1 MRFVLLLLCLL
12 LAGCGPTYKH
22 PPGTLKLDEPKQSNL
37 KDGPTW
43 ESGDYK
49 LVGLATFELEALVI
63 LRAAF
68 RAGSGREA
76 DLSPLDLTLAWG
88 PAADS
93 AFLNK
98 INFRHSGRFYYYD
111 WKDPGVDASLLGS
124 HTANMHMI
132 PADASVAERLMAVKR
147 DDIVTL
153 NGHLVRVDGKDGWHW
168 QSSLT
173 RKDSGPGACELVRV
187 TSLSIR

>member
-1 MRFVLLLLCLL
+1 MRVALLLFSLL
-12 LAGCGPTYKH
+12 LAGCGPSYKH
-22 PPGTLKLDEPKQSNL
+22 PPGSLQLDEPKQTNL

-43 ESGDYK
+43 EIDDYK

-63 LRAAF
+63 LRATF
-68 RAGSGREA
+68 GSGSGREA

-93 AFLNK
+93 AFLRK

-111 WKDPGVDASLLGS
+111 WKDPGVDGSLLGS

-132 PADASVAERLMAVKR
+132 PADASVADQLMAVER

-153 NGHLVRVDGKDGWHW
+153 KGHLVRVDGEDGWHW
-168 QSSLT
+168 QSSMT
-173 RKDSGPGACELVRV
+173 RKDSGAGSCELVRV
-187 TSLSIR
+187 TTIGIQ